1 MGVFADNVHIKEAM
15 KKRAIYFF
23 RIRLDI
29 LNAETIAIVGVE
41 FVIFH

>member
-1 MGVFADNVHIKEAM
+1 MGVFAGRVPIKEAM

-23 RIRLDI
+23 RIRLDV
-29 LNAETIAIVGVE
+29 LNAETIAIVGVK